1 MRSVHL
7 FECVYVALLSIRHF
21 RRNGTFVTQ
30 VFNSL
35 ISSDC
40 KHAMIHIK
48 WFEILFRKVFHHWHR
63 RVELT
68 SALHCTDLSDLF
80 STLSYIFAFREN
92 CFEVAPS
99 FGFRKIFFYSF
110 FFTSKGHHL
119 NYRVVLQKKME
130 HEEWKH
136 RFHLIFNVFVQI
148 ENNYKVNE
156 LKRTKLRTWNVW
168 FHSMVIAT
176 RNLCHSFILCALSR
190 FPGNFSE
197 CVLSWESENVQVEKQ
212 HAGEEKKNKM
222 KENFLCALI
231 ILSWIFIRFFV

>member
-1 MRSVHL
+1 
-7 FECVYVALLSIRHF
+7 
-21 RRNGTFVTQ
+21 
-30 VFNSL
+30 
-35 ISSDC
+35 
-40 KHAMIHIK
+40 
-48 WFEILFRKVFHHWHR
+48 
-63 RVELT
+63 
-68 SALHCTDLSDLF
+68 
-80 STLSYIFAFREN
+80 
-92 CFEVAPS
+92 
-99 FGFRKIFFYSF
+99 
-110 FFTSKGHHL
+110 
-119 NYRVVLQKKME
+119 ME

-212 HAGEEKKNKM
+212 HAGEEKKTKWKKIFFVHSSFWAGFTLVFSCNAH
-222 KENFLCALI
+222 LCNHCQRANTFYHDLQNIQNALRI
-231 ILSWIFIRFFV
+231 CPLCTNWRFFPPHSGKEISNILIKWGFSDVSCFFFRVAAAAACAVVVATTANQTNAPF